1 MATRKETLVAEAEE
15 LGLDTEDMTIPQL
28 EAAIEGAQT
37 EDNEAEGKTEPPP
50 APEPNPNPNVSS
62 ATNEAKPAV
71 VKPTSPG
78 MTSQPNAT
86 KANPGEKLYMV
97 NWTVRLPAGY
107 NHKGDTVS
115 LNDKT
120 AKSLKGAVTEQP

>member
-1 MATRKETLVAEAEE
+1 MKTAGQI
-15 LGLDTEDMTIPQL
+15 LGMTKAQL
-28 EAAIEGAQT
+28 KDAIAAAKD
-37 EDNEAEGKTEPPP
+37 EDNDAEGKTDPPP
-50 APEPNPNPNVSS
+50 PPMPTANV
-62 ATNEAKPAV
+62 AKPAV

-115 LNDKT
+115 LSDKV
-120 AKSLKGAVTEQP
+120 AASLKGAVTVQE